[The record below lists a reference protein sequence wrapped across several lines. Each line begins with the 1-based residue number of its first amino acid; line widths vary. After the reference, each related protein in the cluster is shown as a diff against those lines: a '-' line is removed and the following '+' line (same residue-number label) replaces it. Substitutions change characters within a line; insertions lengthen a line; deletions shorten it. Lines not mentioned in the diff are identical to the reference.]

1 MRKSQ
6 LQRFGIRHV
15 WKMRQPCS
23 PALLSSPHFHADA
36 RVLPPSLIRMSGYH
50 LRPVFSISLSPVSFS
65 GLSRSVTARLCVR
78 GRMVQ
83 AAGEEGDEREAAFS
97 DVCSLWKAAPG
108 CWALL
113 PLTTSC
119 RLCRCCCLRCKGR
132 KGGGLWPICVHTHQ
146 PEGGMNN
153 RQFALKKKKRSY
165 IFSDI
170 FSDNAFNG
178 FLSWSD
184 NICLPGFSV

>member
-1 MRKSQ
+1 MCEKCASRA
-6 LQRFGIRHV
+6 L
-15 WKMRQPCS
+15 
-23 PALLSSPHFHADA
+23 LLSSLLLISMQMLVSSLPLWFACLGTISVLFSASPSRPSHLAASHA
-36 RVLPPSLIRMSGYH
+36 LSLLGCVCGGEWSKRRGRRGTKGRQRFQMCALSERLLQAAEHY
-50 LRPVFSISLSPVSFS
+50 SLSPLHAVS
-65 GLSRSVTARLCVR
+65 
-78 GRMVQ
+78 
-83 AAGEEGDEREAAFS
+83 AAVAAYA
-97 DVCSLWKAAPG
+97 VKE
-108 CWALL
+108 
-113 PLTTSC
+113 
-119 RLCRCCCLRCKGR
+119 GR